1 MKLLSKF
8 LNQSLL
14 FAVVVATPGQLLAD
28 YERAEDLK
36 ASEILSTEQVS
47 GAHFSV
53 DERVESD
60 GYLNYY
66 TIRSDYGVFEAA
78 STAMLLVRLKEIDAL
93 AQLDELSSTEVF
105 VNAAADA
112 GLGQIEVISTFV
124 QRPVST
130 LAGLPQG
137 VSRMFKRYSR
147 QLGEAVSDTKE
158 YMATQKELG
167 LSDREYADYKNNA
180 ISLTERYFNISAAER
195 DLAQEL
201 GTDPYTS
208 NETLSEAIKKV
219 AWVDRMGRVA
229 VKVAGKVAG
238 LSIPYVGVLAKVN
251 DAVWGKDPYEL
262 RDYNRA
268 RLLATGATE
277 ELVDAYLKN
286 PWMSPTQQT
295 VLTAAIGELT
305 EVTGSDGILRQAR
318 DLRTPVEVGY
328 FVRSVALLAWYHSK
342 KQPLASVST
351 ELAIP
356 GGIRADGTT
365 VLLFPSDYVYWTET
379 MAQAARE
386 FRALG
391 AGNPD
396 LKPELWI
403 LGSVSKRAQTELHK
417 LGYDLNTEFADQL
430 LGESS

>member
-1 MKLLSKF
+1 MNMKLLTKC
-8 LNQSLL
+8 LNLCLL
-14 FAVVVATPGQLLAD
+14 LAVVVAVPGQLLAD

-36 ASEILSTEQVS
+36 ASEILSAEQVS

-78 STAMLLVRLKEIDAL
+78 STAMLRVRLKEVSAL
-93 AQLDELSSTEVF
+93 AEIDELSGTEVF
-105 VNAAADA
+105 INAAADA
-112 GLGQIEVISTFV
+112 GLGQIEVIGTFI
-124 QRPVST
+124 QRPIST

-147 QLGEAVSDTKE
+147 QANEAVGDTKE
-158 YMATQKELG
+158 YMASQKELG
-167 LSDREYADYKNNA
+167 LSDREYEDYKKDA
-180 ISLTERYFNISAAER
+180 IKLTERYFKISGAER
-195 DLAQEL
+195 DWAQKL

-219 AWVDRMGRVA
+219 AWVDRLGRVA
-229 VKVAGKVAG
+229 LRVSG
-238 LSIPYVGVLAKVN
+238 LRIPYIGMLAKVN

-268 RLLATGATE
+268 RLIATGATE
-277 ELVDAYLKN
+277 ELVDAYLKH

-295 VLTAAIGELT
+295 LLTEAIGGLD
-305 EVTGSDGILRQAR
+305 EVTGRDGILQQAVN
-318 DLRTPVEVGY
+318 LRTPVEVGY
-328 FVRSVALLAWYHSK
+328 FVRSVALLAWYHQQ
-342 KQPLASVST
+342 KQPFASVST
-351 ELAIP
+351 DLAIP

-365 VLLFPSDYVYWTET
+365 VLLFPSDYVYWTES

-386 FRALG
+386 FRALSTG
-391 AGNPD
+391 DPD
-396 LKPELWI
+396 SKPELWV
-403 LGSVSKRAQTELHK
+403 LGSVSKRTATELDK
-417 LGYDLNTEFADQL
+417 LGYDLVTEFSDQL
-430 LGESS
+430 LSKSQ

>member
-1 MKLLSKF
+1 MKLLTKC
-8 LNQSLL
+8 LNLCLL
-14 FAVVVATPGQLLAD
+14 LAVVVAVPGQLLAD

-36 ASEILSTEQVS
+36 ASEILSAEQVS

-78 STAMLLVRLKEIDAL
+78 STAMLRVRLKEVSAL
-93 AQLDELSSTEVF
+93 AEIDELSGTEVF
-105 VNAAADA
+105 INAAADA
-112 GLGQIEVISTFV
+112 GLGQIEVIGTFI
-124 QRPVST
+124 QRPIST

-147 QLGEAVSDTKE
+147 QANEAVGDTKE
-158 YMATQKELG
+158 YMASQKELG
-167 LSDREYADYKNNA
+167 LSDREYEDYKKDA
-180 ISLTERYFNISAAER
+180 IKLTERYFKISGAER
-195 DLAQEL
+195 DWAQKL

-219 AWVDRMGRVA
+219 AWVDRLGRVA
-229 VKVAGKVAG
+229 LRVSG
-238 LSIPYVGVLAKVN
+238 LRIPYIGMLAKVN

-268 RLLATGATE
+268 RLIATGATE
-277 ELVDAYLKN
+277 ELVDAYLKH

-295 VLTAAIGELT
+295 LLTEAIGGLD
-305 EVTGSDGILRQAR
+305 EVTGRDGILQQAVN
-318 DLRTPVEVGY
+318 LRTPVEVGY
-328 FVRSVALLAWYHSK
+328 FVRSVALLAWYHQQ
-342 KQPLASVST
+342 KQPFASVST
-351 ELAIP
+351 DLAIP

-365 VLLFPSDYVYWTET
+365 VLLFPSDYVYWTES

-386 FRALG
+386 FRALSTG
-391 AGNPD
+391 DPD
-396 LKPELWI
+396 SKPELWV
-403 LGSVSKRAQTELHK
+403 LGSVSKRTATELDK
-417 LGYDLNTEFADQL
+417 LGYDLVTEFSDQL
-430 LGESS
+430 LSKSQ

>member
-1 MKLLSKF
+1 MP
-8 LNQSLL
+8 
-14 FAVVVATPGQLLAD
+14 A
-28 YERAEDLK
+28 
-36 ASEILSTEQVS
+36 EQVS
-47 GAHFSV
+47 GEHFIV
-53 DERVESD
+53 DERVQSD

-78 STAMLLVRLKEIDAL
+78 SSATLRVRLKEIGAL
-93 AQLDELSSTEVF
+93 AQLDELSGTEVF
-105 VNAAADA
+105 VMAAADA
-112 GLGQIEVISTFV
+112 GLGQIKVIDTFI

-130 LAGLPQG
+130 MAGLPQG

-147 QLGEAVSDTKE
+147 QLGEAVDNTKE

-167 LSDREYADYKNNA
+167 LSDREYENYKKDA
-180 ISLTERYFNISAAER
+180 MKLTERSFKISAAER
-195 DLAQEL
+195 DWAREL

-208 NETLSEAIKKV
+208 NETLREAIKKV

-229 VKVAGKVAG
+229 LRVAG
-238 LSIPYVGVLAKVN
+238 LRIPYVGILAKVN

-268 RLLATGATE
+268 RLAATGATE

-295 VLTAAIGELT
+295 LLTEAIGDLAG
-305 EVTGSDGILRQAR
+305 VIGRVGILQQA
-318 DLRTPVEVGY
+318 LNLKTPVEVGY
-328 FVRSVALLAWYHSK
+328 FVRSVALLAWYHGQK
-342 KQPLASVST
+342 HPFASVST

-356 GGIRADGTT
+356 GGIKADGTT
-365 VLLFPSDYVYWTET
+365 VLLFPSDYLYWTES

-391 AGNPD
+391 TGNPD
-396 LKPELWI
+396 SKSELWV
-403 LGSVSKRAQTELHK
+403 LGSVSERTRSVLKK
-417 LGYDLNTEFADQL
+417 LGYELKTEFGNQIPGL
-430 LGESS
+430 PY

>member
-78 STAMLLVRLKEIDAL
+78 STAMLHVRLKEIGAL

-105 VNAAADA
+105 VKAAADA
-112 GLGQIEVISTFV
+112 GLGQIEVVSTFV

-167 LSDREYADYKNNA
+167 LSDREYADYKKNA

-219 AWVDRMGRVA
+219 AWVDRMGRFA
-229 VKVAGKVAG
+229 LRAAG
-238 LSIPYVGVLAKVN
+238 LHIPYVGILAKVN

-295 VLTAAIGELT
+295 LLTEAIGELT

-328 FVRSVALLAWYHSK
+328 FVRSVALLAWYHSN

-391 AGNPD
+391 TGSPD

-403 LGSVSKRAQTELHK
+403 LGSVSKRTRTELDK
-417 LGYDLNTEFADQL
+417 LGYDLYTEFADQL
-430 LGESS
+430 QGESS

>member
-1 MKLLSKF
+1 MNMKLLTKC
-8 LNQSLL
+8 LNLCLL
-14 FAVVVATPGQLLAD
+14 LAVVVAVPGQLLAD

-36 ASEILSTEQVS
+36 ASEILSAEQVS

-78 STAMLLVRLKEIDAL
+78 STAMLRVRLKEVSAL
-93 AQLDELSSTEVF
+93 AEIDELSGTEVF
-105 VNAAADA
+105 INAAADA
-112 GLGQIEVISTFV
+112 GLDQLKVIDTFI
-124 QRPVST
+124 QRPIST

-147 QLGEAVSDTKE
+147 QANEAVGDTKE
-158 YMATQKELG
+158 YMASQKELG
-167 LSDREYADYKNNA
+167 LSDREYEDYKKDA
-180 ISLTERYFNISAAER
+180 IKLTERYFKISGAER
-195 DLAQEL
+195 DWAQKL

-219 AWVDRMGRVA
+219 AWVDRLGRVA
-229 VKVAGKVAG
+229 LRVSG
-238 LSIPYVGVLAKVN
+238 LRIPYIGMLAKVN

-268 RLLATGATE
+268 RLIATGATE
-277 ELVDAYLKN
+277 ELVDAYLKH

-295 VLTAAIGELT
+295 LLTEAIGGLD
-305 EVTGSDGILRQAR
+305 EVTGRDGILQQAVN
-318 DLRTPVEVGY
+318 LRTPVEVGY
-328 FVRSVALLAWYHSK
+328 FVRSVALLAWYHQQ
-342 KQPLASVST
+342 KQPFASVST
-351 ELAIP
+351 DLAIP

-365 VLLFPSDYVYWTET
+365 VLLFPSDYVYWTES

-386 FRALG
+386 FRALSTG
-391 AGNPD
+391 DPD
-396 LKPELWI
+396 SKPELWV
-403 LGSVSKRAQTELHK
+403 LGSVSKRTATELDK
-417 LGYDLNTEFADQL
+417 LGYDLVTEFSDQL
-430 LGESS
+430 LSKSQ

>member
-36 ASEILSTEQVS
+36 ASEILPAEQVS

-60 GYLNYY
+60 AYLNYY

-78 STAMLLVRLKEIDAL
+78 STAMLHVRLKEIGAL

-105 VNAAADA
+105 VKAAADA
-112 GLGQIEVISTFV
+112 GLGQIEVVSTFV

-147 QLGEAVSDTKE
+147 QLGEAVNDTKE

-167 LSDREYADYKNNA
+167 LSDREYADYKKDA
-180 ISLTERYFNISAAER
+180 IKLTERYFNISAAER

-208 NETLSEAIKKV
+208 NKTLSEAIKKV
-219 AWVDRMGRVA
+219 AWVDRMGRVTLR
-229 VKVAGKVAG
+229 VAG
-238 LSIPYVGVLAKVN
+238 LHIPYVGIVAKVN

-295 VLTAAIGELT
+295 LLTAAIGELT
-305 EVTGSDGILRQAR
+305 DVTGSDGILRQAR

-386 FRALG
+386 FRTLG
-391 AGNPD
+391 TGSPD

-403 LGSVSKRAQTELHK
+403 LGSVSKRTRTELDK
-417 LGYDLNTEFADQL
+417 LGYDLYTEFADQL
-430 LGESS
+430 QGESS

>member
-28 YERAEDLK
+28 YERAEDLQ

-167 LSDREYADYKNNA
+167 LSDREYADYKKNA

-219 AWVDRMGRVA
+219 AWVDRMGRFA
-229 VKVAGKVAG
+229 LRAAG
-238 LSIPYVGVLAKVN
+238 LHIPYVGILAKVN

-295 VLTAAIGELT
+295 LLTEAIGELT

-328 FVRSVALLAWYHSK
+328 FVRSVALLAWYHSN

-391 AGNPD
+391 TGSPD

-403 LGSVSKRAQTELHK
+403 LGSVSKRTRTELDK
-417 LGYDLNTEFADQL
+417 LGYDLYTEFADQL
-430 LGESS
+430 QGESS

>member
-1 MKLLSKF
+1 MNMKLLSKF

-36 ASEILSTEQVS
+36 ASEILPAEQVS

-78 STAMLLVRLKEIDAL
+78 STAMLHVRLKEIGAL

-105 VNAAADA
+105 VKAAADA
-112 GLGQIEVISTFV
+112 GLGQIEVVSTFV

-167 LSDREYADYKNNA
+167 LSDREYADYKKNA

-219 AWVDRMGRVA
+219 AWVDRMGRFA
-229 VKVAGKVAG
+229 LRAAG
-238 LSIPYVGVLAKVN
+238 LHIPYVGILAKVN

-295 VLTAAIGELT
+295 LLTEAIGELT

-328 FVRSVALLAWYHSK
+328 FVRSVALLAWYHSN

-391 AGNPD
+391 TGSPD

-403 LGSVSKRAQTELHK
+403 LGSVSKRTRTELDK
-417 LGYDLNTEFADQL
+417 LGYDLYTEFADQL
-430 LGESS
+430 QGESS

>member
-14 FAVVVATPGQLLAD
+14 FAVVVATPCQLLAD
-28 YERAEDLK
+28 YELAEDLK
-36 ASEILSTEQVS
+36 ASEILPAEQVS

-78 STAMLLVRLKEIDAL
+78 STAMLHVRLKEIGAL

-105 VNAAADA
+105 VKAAADA
-112 GLGQIEVISTFV
+112 GLGQIEVVSTFV

-147 QLGEAVSDTKE
+147 QLGEAVDDTKE
-158 YMATQKELG
+158 YVATQKELG
-167 LSDREYADYKNNA
+167 LSDREYADYKKNA

-219 AWVDRMGRVA
+219 AWVDRMGRFA
-229 VKVAGKVAG
+229 LRAAG
-238 LSIPYVGVLAKVN
+238 LHIPYVGILAKVN

-295 VLTAAIGELT
+295 LLTEAIGELT

-328 FVRSVALLAWYHSK
+328 FVRSVALLAWYHSN

-391 AGNPD
+391 TGSPD

-403 LGSVSKRAQTELHK
+403 LGSVSKRTRTELDK
-417 LGYDLNTEFADQL
+417 LGYDLYTEFADQL
-430 LGESS
+430 QGESS